1 MKKKLIVQYII
12 AIILIFVFLVPVVY
26 IISSSFKPLNE
37 LFSASPTFF
46 PKSFTF
52 DNFAKAFSKNSGGN
66 YKILGIGV
74 PYILLVIF
82 NSFIVAT
89 ASTFLAIVINTMS
102 GYALAKFRF
111 KGDNIIMVI
120 ILSTIMLPLEV
131 IMVPIFSV
139 LRFFGLYNS
148 LWALIIPAAATP
160 TGIFLMRQYLL
171 TIPGEIIESAR
182 IDGASEWKIFTKII
196 LPNAKPAIATLAI
209 FSFMWRWNDYVWPLI
224 AISSPG
230 KYTLQLYI
238 ANLTGEFGSDYSS
251 ILATSVISMIPMLVV
266 FIIFQKQFVQG
277 TVESGMKG

>member
-1 MKKKLIVQYII
+1 MKKATVFQYVIS
-12 AIILIFVFLVPVVY
+12 ILLVFVFLVPVLY
-26 IISSSFKPLNE
+26 IISSSFKTINE
-37 LFSASPTFF
+37 LFSATPTFF
-46 PKSFTF
+46 PKVFTL
-52 DNFAKAFSKNSGGN
+52 DNYIKAFARGDFLT
-66 YKILGIGV
+66 Y
-74 PYILLVIF
+74 IF
-82 NSFIVAT
+82 NSFLVSIS
-89 ASTFLAIVINTMS
+89 STVLAVVINSMS

-111 KGDNIIMVI
+111 KGDAFIMML

-139 LRFFGLYNS
+139 LRFFGMYNS

-171 TIPGEIIESAR
+171 TIPDELMQSAR

-224 AISSPG
+224 AISSPK
-230 KYTLQLYI
+230 KYTLQLAI
-238 ANLTGEFGSDYSS
+238 ANFTGEFGSDYSS
-251 ILATSVISMIPMLVV
+251 IIAMSAISMIPMLLV
-266 FIIFQKQFVQG
+266 FVIFQKQFVQG